1 MTDRVRLDLQ
11 DKAALRALDSDFM
24 IDPSEEVATSV
35 GDIEIVR
42 VAGDRFQ
49 FTVTFSGGE
58 KFLISLS
65 RSRTLEQ
72 LGVRAES

>member
-1 MTDRVRLDLQ
+1 MTDRIQFDSQ
-11 DKAALRALDSDFM
+11 DRAALRALDNDFM

-49 FTVTFSGGE
+49 FTVTFPGGE
-58 KFLISLS
+58 EFLILLS
-65 RSRTLEQ
+65 RDRTLEQ
-72 LGVRAES
+72 LGVNAEQ